1 MEGFFLFWNNFRED
15 EMRWKFFKQM
25 KKFYQLIK
33 NGLDSLQLL
42 LAQRYLLN
50 FWILTTEF
58 TSYIC
63 ETMKLRH

>member
-1 MEGFFLFWNNFRED
+1 
-15 EMRWKFFKQM
+15 MRWKFFKQM

-63 ETMKLRH
+63 EKMKLRH